1 LAIPFTQAFSPPST
15 DFSIAMDWT
24 TLCFWTGDMLQGF
37 FLGYFEDSIYVEDDQ
52 LLVLRHYFK
61 TWFLVDCIVVLPD
74 WITKL
79 IDGDGAGVWGEVG
92 KLLKAARV
100 IRVLRLLRLAKL
112 QRILNMAF
120 DRIQS
125 EYTFVI
131 LNLLKMLMCVLIMNH
146 LIACAWYGLA
156 RAFEDEINWV
166 SVGQLTDETLEYKY
180 LTSLHWSLT
189 QFTPAGMDISAR
201 NSFERVFSIVVL
213 FFAMIAFSSIVANI
227 TSSMTQLRNMNESRT
242 KERWLLRRYMKQ
254 RKVPGELTYRINKFL
269 DHRLKDQAIQVSQS
283 QVSVIKELSEA
294 LRNELLYCTH
304 SPLLM
309 GHHFFKT
316 IDLEM
321 EIVMHKICSVLK
333 GRSIAEQ
340 ENVFAA
346 GDIATH
352 TFFTWGTNLTYNP
365 ISGGKVIMAMA
376 KECISE
382 AALWVDWR
390 HQGDLEAVCDLEL
403 FELDP
408 KDFIKT
414 MQTHPKPWFYAV
426 TYARKFL
433 DFISEI
439 PALRYTDFIRDETFQ
454 VRTMTFISKARNS
467 RIGGNFSF

>member
-1 LAIPFTQAFSPPST
+1 
-15 DFSIAMDWT
+15 M
-24 TLCFWTGDMLQGF
+24 
-37 FLGYFEDSIYVEDDQ
+37 
-52 LLVLRHYFK
+52 
-61 TWFLVDCIVVLPD
+61 
-74 WITKL
+74 
-79 IDGDGAGVWGEVG
+79 
-92 KLLKAARV
+92 
-100 IRVLRLLRLAKL
+100 
-112 QRILNMAF
+112 
-120 DRIQS
+120 
-125 EYTFVI
+125 
-131 LNLLKMLMCVLIMNH
+131 
-146 LIACAWYGLA
+146 
-156 RAFEDEINWV
+156 
-166 SVGQLTDETLEYKY
+166 GQLTDETLEYKY

-227 TSSMTQLRNMNESRT
+227 TASMTQLRNMHESRT
-242 KERWLLRRYMKQ
+242 KDLWLLRRYMKQ
-254 RKVPGELTYRINKFL
+254 RKVPRELTYRISRFL
-269 DHRLKDQAIQVSQS
+269 DHRLKALMIEVSQS

-294 LRNELLYCTH
+294 LRNELMYCTH

-316 IDLEM
+316 IDLERAT
-321 EIVMHKICSVLK
+321 VMHKICSDIK
-333 GRSIAEQ
+333 SRSIAER
-340 ENVFAA
+340 ENVFDA

-352 TFFTWGTNLTYNP
+352 TFFTWGTNLTYKP
-365 ISGGKVIMAMA
+365 ISGANVITTMA

-390 HQGDLEAVCDLEL
+390 HQGDLGAVCDLEL

-454 VRTMTFISKARNS
+454 VKTMSSICKARNS
-467 RIGGNFSF
+467 RKGGIFPF